1 MKTGIHALVLLLAGE
16 PAAALAAP
24 TIELPAVEV
33 KDSSFKDA
41 NGNRVQELST
51 VVQASVTDVWGAFT
65 TDAGFKRWA
74 VPVAHI
80 TLANDGMMESSY
92 SLTGRIGDPD
102 NILNRIV
109 AYLPE
114 KLIVMQNAH
123 VPKGAP
129 FDPVLI
135 ATLRT
140 IITFEPVD
148 ATHTR
153 VTETQVG
160 YGESAGYDSMYQ
172 HFRDGNTYALQTLA
186 RSFIT
191 GPVDWK
197 AGAGK
202 MAASVNKPK
211 SE

>member
-1 MKTGIHALVLLLAGE
+1 MKARLHVLLLLFAAL
-16 PAAALAAP
+16 PAVALAAP
-24 TIELPAVEV
+24 VEV
-33 KDSSFKDA
+33 KDSSFRDA
-41 NGNRVQELST
+41 GGHRVQQLST
-51 VVQASVTDVWGAFT
+51 VVPASVADVWKAFT
-65 TDAGFKRWA
+65 TDDGFERWA

-80 TLANDGMMESSY
+80 TLGNDGMMESSY
-92 SLTGRIGDPD
+92 SLTAKIGDPD
-102 NILNRIV
+102 NIKNRIV
-109 AYLPE
+109 AYFPE

-153 VTETQVG
+153 VTEAQVG
-160 YGESAGYDSMYQ
+160 YGEGAGYDTMYQ
-172 HFRDGNTYALQTLA
+172 HFRDGNAYALQSLA
-186 RSFIT
+186 NSFIS

-197 AGAGK
+197 AEAEQ
-202 MAASVNKPK
+202 MTASVSKPK
-211 SE
+211 S